1 MPALKIKDAQAVLV
15 EPLFY
20 LINQFVT
27 DENFGVYQKKIIE
40 LLFSKKKIP
49 KNHLIQSLLLSQKSL
64 KSLHLKRTDFS
75 EAGTPGCETVWL
87 PKINVNN

>member
-1 MPALKIKDAQAVLV
+1 MPAWTIKDAQAVLV

-27 DENFGVYQKKIIE
+27 DENFGVYLKKVIE
-40 LLFSKKKIP
+40 LLFSKKNTEKP
-49 KNHLIQSLLLSQKSL
+49 LDSVTSALSKKFEKPSSQKNN
-64 KSLHLKRTDFS
+64 FS
-75 EAGTPGCETVWL
+75 EVGTPGCETVWL